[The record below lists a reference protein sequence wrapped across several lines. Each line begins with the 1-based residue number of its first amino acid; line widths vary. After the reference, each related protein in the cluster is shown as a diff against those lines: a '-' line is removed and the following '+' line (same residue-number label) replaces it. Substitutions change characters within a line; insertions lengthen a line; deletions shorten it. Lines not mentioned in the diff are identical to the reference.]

1 MGMSQRRPSAALGF
15 LAIALLAG
23 IAGAAEQA
31 ATGSGQGAAAPS
43 TTPEPAAAG
52 GIEAKAQVCFACHG
66 PKGASTNEKYPVIAG
81 QQQYYLYLQLKDFK
95 AGRRENAEMQPIV
108 AALAT
113 EDIMPL
119 AEYFSQ
125 QRWPDLTFQLDA
137 TKVHA
142 GEASTNAGGCSGC
155 HLGGYN
161 GASAVPRLAGQQL
174 AYLQKTMLDFKSK
187 ARNNQPAMSSLMAVF
202 SDEDIA
208 GLAQYLA
215 SLSVPEQAGPVEIQ

>member
-1 MGMSQRRPSAALGF
+1 MTGRVSAARNAGMALHVRAG
-15 LAIALLAG
+15 LRALLG
-23 IAGAAEQA
+23 TAALA
-31 ATGSGQGAAAPS
+31 AFACAPGAAAQE
-43 TTPEPAAAG
+43 EPAAAG
-52 GIEAKAQVCFACHG
+52 AGIEAKAQVCFTCHG
-66 PKGASTNEKYPVIAG
+66 PQGASTNEKYPVIAG
-81 QQQYYLYLQLKDFK
+81 QHLYYLYLQLKDFK
-95 AGRRENAEMQPIV
+95 AGRRENPEMQPFV

-113 EDIMPL
+113 EDLMPL

-125 QRWPDLTFQLDA
+125 QRWPSLGVEVDPA
-137 TKVHA
+137 KVQA
-142 GEASTNAGGCSGC
+142 GEASANAGECSQC

-161 GASAVPRLAGQQL
+161 GASSVPRLAGQHL

-215 SLSVPEQAGPVEIQ
+215 SLTVQEQPGAVEIQ